1 MLAVNFIEQK
11 KQGKEHNPEDI
22 KNFIDEYVKGNIPDY
37 QVSAWLMAV
46 NFQGMSVKE
55 IVALTDAMLN
65 SGDTIDLSHLEKFKV
80 DKHSTGGVGDKVSLI
95 LAPLAKAAGCVVPM
109 ISGRGLGHSGG
120 TLDKLESIPGFDV
133 KTSKEEFSRLV
144 TENGLAMGSQTK
156 SIVPADRKMYALRDV
171 TATVKSIP
179 LICGSI
185 LSKKIAEGING
196 LILDVK
202 TGTGAFMTEYSQSRK
217 LAENLKLVG
226 EQFGIKVKAL
236 ITDMNQPLGNAVGN
250 WLEVVECIDVLK
262 NKGPQDLIDVT
273 VNLTAWMVVMSGIEK
288 NFEKAKDL
296 MKKLLASGKAY
307 EEFEKMVIAQKG
319 DVEYIRNREKYKKA
333 EVIKPVTATEKGYIT
348 AMDTEKIGLISLEL
362 GGGRRVITDKIV
374 PEVGLIIHKKIG
386 DKVEIGDELC
396 EIHANSEEAF
406 EAAKQEYR
414 RAFKLSETPK
424 DKNPLIYESF

>member
-1 MLAVNFIEQK
+1 
-11 KQGKEHNPEDI
+11 
-22 KNFIDEYVKGNIPDY
+22 
-37 QVSAWLMAV
+37 MAV